1 MTQTLPSIDIAELTN
16 VVRQDQR
23 SVVFE
28 VLDWTVSML
37 SDRSTVNPDG
47 ILRVSGHGSDSVGVR
62 PWSVALKIIMKPET
76 EGEPS
81 QLGYWMREIY
91 AYDTGLVTN
100 LPGPVVPARYY
111 GTTMHPDSVWL
122 WMELLTEVTNGQ
134 WQLEDYAFAAD
145 QLGRF
150 NGACAIGGPLP
161 DAPWLTRDHARVW
174 TSWFNF
180 ETAWQQPQVQHYFPA
195 RTRVRLEQLWAERER
210 FFTTLDR
217 LPQVFSHF
225 DYKRS
230 NLFLRQRDDNQREVA
245 AVDWGDCGIGALG
258 GDLVFLI
265 GASAWFFDWEPAHV
279 ADLSATAFEA
289 YMRGLR
295 GVGWQG
301 DQNLIRLAYSAWV
314 ALHFGLTMPASIAWA
329 MGEENRAE
337 VLRLFH
343 RAPEDVPPAWLLL
356 CEFTLDC
363 ADEARRLIEQLDLA

>member
-1 MTQTLPSIDIAELTN
+1 MAQTLPSIDIAELTN

-28 VLDWTVSML
+28 VLDWTVSTL

-47 ILRVSGHGSDSVGVR
+47 ILRVSGHGRDSLGVR

-76 EGEPS
+76 DGEPS
-81 QLGYWMREIY
+81 HLGYWMREIY
-91 AYDTGLVTN
+91 AYDTGLVTS

-111 GTTMHPDSVWL
+111 GTTMHPDSAWL
-122 WMELLTEVTNGQ
+122 WMELLTEATGSQ

-174 TSWFNF
+174 TSWLDF
-180 ETAWQQPQVQHYFPA
+180 ETAWQQPQVQHSFPA

-230 NLFLRQRDDNQREVA
+230 NLFLRQRDDNQREIV

-258 GDLVFLI
+258 GELVFLI
-265 GASAWFFDWEPAHV
+265 GASAWFFDWEPADV

-289 YMRGLR
+289 YMHGLR
-295 GVGWQG
+295 EAGWQG

-314 ALHFGLTMPASIAWA
+314 ALHFGLTMPASIAWT
-329 MGEENRAE
+329 MKEENRADL
-337 VLRLFH
+337 LRLFH
-343 RAPEDVPPAWLLL
+343 RRPEDVTPSWMLL

-363 ADEARRLIEQLDLA
+363 ADEARRLIAQLDLA